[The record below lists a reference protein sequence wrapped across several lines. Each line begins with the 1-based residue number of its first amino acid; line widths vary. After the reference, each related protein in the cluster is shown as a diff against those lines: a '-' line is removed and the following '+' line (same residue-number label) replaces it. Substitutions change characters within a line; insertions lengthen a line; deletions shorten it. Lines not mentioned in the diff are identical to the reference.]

1 VSTTNPRN
9 RVVVFRL
16 TEEEYRSLK
25 AACSA
30 AGRRNLS
37 DYTRSELL
45 LALRADGADMAI
57 QRRFQEIDHK
67 LRDLSHLLKEVFDFL
82 QVEPDGEVS
91 HELCVEQES

>member
-1 VSTTNPRN
+1 M
-9 RVVVFRL
+9 
-16 TEEEYRSLK
+16 LK

-57 QRRFQEIDHK
+57 RRRFQEIDHK
-67 LRDLSHLLKEVFDFL
+67 LRDLSDLLKEVFDYMH
-82 QVEPDGEVS
+82 VESPEDELSGQ
-91 HELCVEQES
+91 LCVEQEQ

>member
-1 VSTTNPRN
+1 MSTPNPRN

-16 TEEEYRSLK
+16 TEEEYRLLK

-45 LALRADGADMAI
+45 LALGADRADKAI
-57 QRRFQEIDHK
+57 RRRFQEIDHK
-67 LRDLSHLLKEVFDFL
+67 LRDLSHLLKEVFSYVHPESADGELAQFC
-82 QVEPDGEVS
+82 VEPEP
-91 HELCVEQES
+91 

>member
-1 VSTTNPRN
+1 VPTPNPRN

-30 AGRRNLS
+30 AGGRNLS

-45 LALRADGADMAI
+45 LALRSDGADIAI

-67 LRDLSHLLKEVFDFL
+67 LRDLGHLLKEVFEYL
-82 QVEPDGEVS
+82 HLESS
-91 HELCVEQES
+91 HEAQNGLLVEQES

>member
-1 VSTTNPRN
+1 MSTPNPRN

-25 AACSA
+25 EACSA

-45 LALRADGADMAI
+45 LALRADGAEMAI

-67 LRDLSHLLKEVFDFL
+67 LRDLSHLLKEVFEYL
-82 QVEPDGEVS
+82 HIGSNVEVS
-91 HELCVEQES
+91 QELCVEQES

>member
-1 VSTTNPRN
+1 MSTPNPRN

-30 AGRRNLS
+30 AGGRNLS

-45 LALRADGADMAI
+45 LALRPDGADLSI
-57 QRRFQEIDHK
+57 HRRFQEIDHK
-67 LRDLSHLLKEVFDFL
+67 LKDLSHLLQEVFDYL
-82 QVEPDGEVS
+82 HLEPN
-91 HELCVEQES
+91 EQAANAFCAEREQ

>member
-1 VSTTNPRN
+1 MSIPNPRN

-30 AGRRNLS
+30 AGGRNLS

-45 LALRADGADMAI
+45 LALRSEGAEIAI
-57 QRRFQEIDHK
+57 HRRFQEIDVK
-67 LRDLSHLLKEVFDFL
+67 LKDLSHLLKEVFNYL
-82 QVEPDGEVS
+82 HLEPSTPAAHG
-91 HELCVEQES
+91 LCAEPE